1 MRYRSVSLAL
11 LALLGVGLTLVYTAK
26 SSASEEFRSIRIWD
40 GCDPETF
47 NEAVGPG
54 TCIPGAHGTEL
65 FSLFIQEVTLDKIAG
80 AWRFGSTKY
89 TLPQG
94 RATKLDNR
102 GGELHTFTKVKNFGG
117 GFVEILNKLSGNP
130 IPAPECLQP
139 ENPEN
144 IFVEAGE
151 VEDGP
156 VAGSATLPVGSTKIM
171 CCVHPWMRTIVTV
184 K

>member
-1 MRYRSVSLAL
+1 MRNRSVFLAL
-11 LALLGVGLTLVYTAK
+11 AALVVVGCTLVYSAK
-26 SSASEEFRSIRIWD
+26 SSAAVDSISIRMWD
-40 GCDPETF
+40 NCDPASF
-47 NEAVGPG
+47 NEAVGPD

-89 TLPQG
+89 TLSQG
-94 RATKLDNR
+94 SNTKLDNH
-102 GGELHTFTKVKNFGG
+102 GGELHTFTKVKDFGG
-117 GFVEILNKLSGNP
+117 GFVEVLNKLSGNP

-139 ENPEN
+139 ENSAS
-144 IFVEAGE
+144 IFVEAGT